1 MRAATINHDDKEARS
16 LKASAFRKL
25 GYAQMNI
32 NWRNW
37 YLMAARELEGTL
49 NLAILQ
55 KGVSLIF
62 ASPDL
67 VAAFPARAW
76 VEGFT
81 TRLKAEQT
89 LDVKMTVSFRFP
101 DVNESLGLEMRRG
114 VAQFHPQMPEPTDA
128 VITIADPGRE
138 LAFTTLHKDGREET
152 LWRYQFNPVGAGT
165 EVSES
170 YRFLWCPI
178 ANRIAE
184 LPIPRDKQLRRG
196 IQETLTRIKTAAEHR
211 PR

>member
-1 MRAATINHDDKEARS
+1 MPMRAATINHDDKEARS

-128 VITIADPGRE
+128 VITMNKSP
-138 LAFTTLHKDGREET
+138 L
-152 LWRYQFNPVGAGT
+152 
-165 EVSES
+165 
-170 YRFLWCPI
+170 
-178 ANRIAE
+178 NRILLGQVKFA
-184 LPIPRDKQLRRG
+184 DA
-196 IQETLTRIKTAAEHR
+196 LTT
-211 PR
+211 